1 MVTMSPEPK
10 PGPEQKPPEPVEPV
24 APKPSPIP
32 SQLRED
38 DTDDQENR
46 QMQVAMRMVGSAMVF
61 IGFLQV
67 FLSASTGAEISIF
80 PMIIYFSGMAMWA
93 YSSVENLT
101 VRYTVMALSLLCAL
115 AFMHFGEVLFWHKY
129 LIYWGTIGVVVFF
142 MFKNPKKPADS

>member
-1 MVTMSPEPK
+1 MSTETDQPQSTDPVPPK
-10 PGPEQKPPEPVEPV
+10 PAPPRPPV
-24 APKPSPIP
+24 
-32 SQLRED
+32 REED
-38 DTDDQENR
+38 QDDQENL

-101 VRYTVMALSLLCAL
+101 VRYTVMGLSLLCAL

-129 LIYWGTIGVVVFF
+129 LIYWGTIAVVVFF
-142 MFKNPKKPADS
+142 MFKTPKKPADS

>member
-1 MVTMSPEPK
+1 
-10 PGPEQKPPEPVEPV
+10 
-24 APKPSPIP
+24 
-32 SQLRED
+32 
-38 DTDDQENR
+38 
-46 QMQVAMRMVGSAMVF
+46 MQVAMRMVGSAMVF

-80 PMIIYFSGMAMWA
+80 PMIIYFSGLAMWA

-101 VRYTVMALSLLCAL
+101 VRYTVMGLSLLCAL

-142 MFKNPKKPADS
+142 MFKTPKKPAGS

>member
-1 MVTMSPEPK
+1 MSTETDPPQSTDPIVPK
-10 PGPEQKPPEPVEPV
+10 PV
-24 APKPSPIP
+24 APRPPVME
-32 SQLRED
+32 ED
-38 DTDDQENR
+38 QEDQENL

-93 YSSVENLT
+93 YSSVDNLT
-101 VRYTVMALSLLCAL
+101 VRYTVMALSLLCAM

-142 MFKNPKKPADS
+142 MFKTPKKPADS

>member
-1 MVTMSPEPK
+1 MSTETDQPQ
-10 PGPEQKPPEPVEPV
+10 PGDPV
-24 APKPSPIP
+24 APKPVPP
-32 SQLRED
+32 RPPVREED
-38 DTDDQENR
+38 LDDQENL

-101 VRYTVMALSLLCAL
+101 VRYTVMGLSLLCAG